1 MVPSN
6 VKTVN
11 ELPSTADVVII
22 GGGIAGAADAFFLA
36 RHGLAPVILERRD
49 HLAGLTTSQ
58 AVSCF
63 RAQWSTAEHAALV
76 HPSIEFYLRFE
87 RETGLPGWSIG
98 LRQQGWL
105 FLTASETGPTEMQS
119 FVADQRNLGVTD
131 SEYLG
136 DSDLH
141 RRFPWIGPAATAGSY
156 RALDGW
162 LSPYE
167 ATHGLIRGSGA
178 VVHLGVTAG
187 SVLTSHGRVVGVET
201 NIGRISTDRV
211 VISAGPFSRTLAA
224 TAGIDLPVRL
234 LRRHRAHIVDSAIPH
249 DAPMVV
255 DVDTHVYWRPE
266 GEGAFLG
273 QPQPE
278 TDAPPIE
285 AVPTDWT
292 FPAVAMQEAGR
303 LGPFW
308 LDVARRLTRDRVSL
322 GAGQYTC
329 TMDGLPLLGSSPIAG
344 LYFHT
349 ADNGWGIESAPE
361 AARIVAEV
369 IVGRL
374 REHPYALDRPTIEMA
389 PLRAATY

>member
-1 MVPSN
+1 MS
-6 VKTVN
+6 
-11 ELPSTADVVII
+11 ELPATADVVII
-22 GGGIAGAADAFFLA
+22 GGGIAGAADALFLA
-36 RHGLAPVILERRD
+36 RHGLAPVILEHRD

-63 RAQWSTAEHAALV
+63 RAQWATAEHAALV

-87 RETGLPGWSIG
+87 EETRLPGWSIG

-105 FLTASETGPTEMQS
+105 FLTASEHGPTEMQS
-119 FVADQRNLGVTD
+119 FVAGPRTLGVSD
-131 SEYLG
+131 SEYLD
-136 DSDLH
+136 DSELR
-141 RRFPWIGPAATAGSY
+141 RRFPWIGAAVTAGSY

-167 ATHGLIRGSGA
+167 ATIGMIRASGA
-178 VVHLGVTAG
+178 VVRLGVTAG

-211 VISAGPFSRTLAA
+211 VISAGPFSRTVAA
-224 TAGIDLPVRL
+224 TAGVDLPVSL
-234 LRRHRAHIVDSAIPH
+234 LRRHRAHIVDSTIPN

-255 DVDTHVYWRPE
+255 DVDVHVYWRPE
-266 GEGAFLG
+266 GDGAFLG
-273 QPQPE
+273 LPQPE

-292 FPAVAMQEAGR
+292 FPAVAMREAGK
-303 LGPFW
+303 LAPFW
-308 LDVARRLTRDRVSL
+308 LDIARHLTRDRVSL

-329 TMDGLPLLGSSPIAG
+329 TKDGLPILGSSPIAG
-344 LYFHT
+344 LYLHT

-361 AARIVAEV
+361 AARIVSDV
-369 IVGRL
+369 VVGRL
-374 REHPYALDRPTIEMA
+374 SEHPYALDRPTIEIA
-389 PLRAATY
+389 SLHAATY